1 MEDINIKALET
12 IEKAGKGAA
21 IGEIRVWGGKE
32 YIKTPKGWRPKP
44 KGYKEKEG
52 EKNKLEG
59 GEKELELFNK
69 DGDQLNIRV
78 YKDGGVK
85 VEGLNVRKDFDNT
98 TEAWNFLVR
107 NGYTTSKKET
117 TPKGNP
123 VIKPEKVTPKNVTDQ
138 LKVGDHVM
146 YNGKEMILTR
156 ISKDGRFQN
165 GIEMKFAKEGETTPT
180 GSKTKVGNMMYAT
193 PIDSNAR
200 ENKFVPLFGGNEGRI
215 IDTKPNGDLIVEYR
229 RKGEKNWTD
238 TVKVG
243 SDDYKNLTDSWGR
256 KDNKHFKFEDKGGG
270 KFELEIPGKGG
281 AQISEGDGKFEVKV
295 WDENYKYITDDSKRH
310 VFDSK
315 SEAEDFARILLD
327 KK

>member
-1 MEDINIKALET
+1 MENFIEDQIKRNIANRVF
-12 IEKAGKGAA
+12 IEKSMGKDISDESCLDMLEKADRKA
-21 IGEIRVWGGKE
+21 QLGEVRTWGGKE

-44 KGYKEKEG
+44 KGFKEG
-52 EKNKLEG
+52 E
-59 GEKELELFNK
+59 
-69 DGDQLNIRV
+69 
-78 YKDGGVK
+78 
-85 VEGLNVRKDFDNT
+85 
-98 TEAWNFLVR
+98 
-107 NGYTTSKKET
+107 KKET

-315 SEAEDFARILLD
+315 SEAEDFARILLN